1 MNGCGSEKDTKLNE
15 TDKRSSTSS
24 HNKPCNCK
32 CDPEDFKSTL
42 RSSQELRKETCKII
56 NSVAELK
63 LSPKS
68 PKSVQ
73 PNHSNCKCSC
83 DEEIEKRIAAGKF
96 DKDADDWSLMLIG
109 LAQIHPTTAL
119 VQVDPFEAL
128 PTISV
133 VPPTPE
139 GAFSKLSS
147 SLLWDNS
154 KLSQDDAKRSKHEN
168 GFDDDVSPEDSP
180 QDEEPPYRT
189 LKTTLKR

>member
-1 MNGCGSEKDTKLNE
+1 MNQSDA
-15 TDKRSSTSS
+15 DKRSSTSS
-24 HNKPCNCK
+24 NNQPCNCK
-32 CDPEDFKSTL
+32 CDPEDFQNTL
-42 RSSQELRKETCKII
+42 RCSQELRKETCKII

-63 LSPKS
+63 LS

-83 DEEIEKRIAAGKF
+83 DEEIEKRIAEGKF

-119 VQVDPFEAL
+119 VQVDPFEVL

-139 GAFSKLSS
+139 GVYSKLGS

-154 KLSQDDAKRSKHEN
+154 KLNQDDSKRTNEQN
-168 GFDDDVSPEDSP
+168 GFDDEVSPEDSP

-189 LKTTLKR
+189 LKTGLKR